1 MLKLVNLTKQYGDKI
16 AVNRLSLTLQPGV
29 VTGFLGP
36 NGSGKSTT
44 MKMIISLVHPTA
56 GEVIIDGKR
65 YHELTEPTTAN
76 RPLSSG
82 GI

>member
-65 YHELTEPTTAN
+65 YHRSEEHTSELQSHA
-76 RPLSSG
+76 
-82 GI
+82 